1 MAVPKQRQT
10 KSRRD
15 KRRAHLKMKP
25 VKLSKCPK
33 CGEPILAHHYCSA
46 CGFYNGKEAFD
57 VLAKLTKREK
67 KRVQKEQQEK
77 EKTQQKKGK
86 GLNMGEMSKK

>member
-1 MAVPKQRQT
+1 MPVPKHRQT
-10 KSRRD
+10 TSRRD

-33 CGEPILAHHYCSA
+33 CGEPILAHHYCSG
-46 CGFYNGKEAFD
+46 CGFYNGKEAID

-67 KRVQKEQQEK
+67 KRVQKEQLEK
-77 EKTQQKKGK
+77 EKSQQKKAK
-86 GLNMGEMSKK
+86 GLNMEEMSKK